1 MSGRRRTSARL
12 ALLAALAALA
22 AGATIA
28 GTECAELRDGHGIH
42 VKCRRELVEALKILN
57 MTVMRA
63 GQCPEWRLRHLADRH
78 AVLPIRRADADVA
91 GVAAEPA
98 FEFRIADGDEA
109 ARLGHLVEIRD
120 ALGLP

>member
-28 GTECAELRDGHGIH
+28 GTERAELRDGHGIH

-63 GQCPEWRLRHLADRH
+63 GQCP
-78 AVLPIRRADADVA
+78 
-91 GVAAEPA
+91 
-98 FEFRIADGDEA
+98 
-109 ARLGHLVEIRD
+109 
-120 ALGLP
+120 